1 MSYFNTDDATFNPQL
16 EKINETD
23 RVHADTPNQ
32 RFDQLIKNDVSLKN
46 QLDTHNHDS
55 LYSNINHKH
64 SEYITNENLGTKLNN
79 VAKETSEYNIENK
92 VKEISISIGNINN
105 SVSQNLQGV
114 AKERSEYSIEDKV
127 KILEDNIPKYYYDL
141 HYNYIEKQVSS
152 IPLNNEILL
161 SEATGQGELVHCF
174 LGFRGTGTNNND
186 RPAYK
191 FKIVIDGEVKLFHT
205 VYLMGKVSYP
215 KAGFFSYT
223 NISHY
228 EADYTT
234 PYQSRCRYYPYSYLP
249 IIRKNGSSYE
259 TSMGVTV
266 CPRNYIMHP
275 LSSKEKKLYV
285 NGELIFTQGTIE
297 MKPIKYK
304 NKVQVYLTLL
314 DRLDQLTEINLS
326 MYYKPN
332 D

>member
-1 MSYFNTDDATFNPQL
+1 MEYKTWEEVVNER
-16 EKINETD
+16 EKINIERKKLQEKELKEKYPNADD
-23 RVHADTPNQ
+23 RFTNKEELEYSLENDLVNVKVLNNNTKLLDEKKAD
-32 RFDQLIKNDVSLKN
+32 
-46 QLDTHNHDS
+46 
-55 LYSNINHKH
+55 
-64 SEYITNENLGTKLNN
+64 ITSLNN
-79 VAKETSEYNIENK
+79 VARESTPMAIENA
-92 VKEISISIGNINN
+92 VKNINN
-105 SVSQNLQGV
+105 DVSQNLQGV
-114 AKERSEYSIEDKV
+114 AKERSEYSIEDRV
-127 KILEDNIPKYYYDL
+127 KILEDNLPKYYYDL

-174 LGFRGTGTNNND
+174 LGFRGTGTANND
-186 RPAYK
+186 NPAYK

-205 VYLMGKVSYP
+205 VYLMGKVNYP

-228 EADYTT
+228 ESDYTKD
-234 PYQSRCRYYPYSYLP
+234 YQNRYRYYPYSYLP

-259 TSMGVTV
+259 TGMGVV
-266 CPRNYIMHP
+266 VYPRNYIMHP

-285 NGELIFTQGTIE
+285 NGDLIYTQGTIE

-314 DRLDQLTEINLS
+314 DRLSQLTEINLS

-332 D
+332 N

>member
-1 MSYFNTDDATFNPQL
+1 MRYKTCEEVVNER
-16 EKINETD
+16 EKINVE
-23 RVHADTPNQ
+23 RKKLQEKELKEKYPNADDKFTNKGE
-32 RFDQLIKNDVSLKN
+32 LEYSLENDLVNVKVLNNNTKL
-46 QLDTHNHDS
+46 LDEKKADIAS
-55 LYSNINHKH
+55 
-64 SEYITNENLGTKLNN
+64 LNN
-79 VAKETSEYNIENK
+79 VARESTPMAIENA
-92 VKEISISIGNINN
+92 VKNISND
-105 SVSQNLQGV
+105 VSQNLQGA
-114 AKERSEYSIEDKV
+114 AKERSEYSIEDRV
-127 KILEDNIPKYYYDL
+127 KNLEDNIPKYYYDL
-141 HYNYIEKQVSS
+141 HYNYIGKQVSS
-152 IPLNNEILL
+152 VPLNNEILL

-174 LGFRGTGTNNND
+174 LGFRGTGTDNND

-205 VYLMGKVSYP
+205 VYLMGKVNYP

-228 EADYTT
+228 EADYTRD
-234 PYQSRCRYYPYSYLP
+234 YQNRYRYYPYSYLP

-259 TSMGVTV
+259 TGMGVV
-266 CPRNYIMHP
+266 VYPRNYIMHP

-285 NGELIFTQGTIE
+285 NGDIIYTQGTIE

-314 DRLDQLTEINLS
+314 DRLDQLTQINLS

-332 D
+332 N

>member
-1 MSYFNTDDATFNPQL
+1 MRYKTCEEVVNER
-16 EKINETD
+16 EKINVE
-23 RVHADTPNQ
+23 RKKLQEKELKEKYPNADDKFTNKGE
-32 RFDQLIKNDVSLKN
+32 LEYSLENDLVNVKVLNNNTKL
-46 QLDTHNHDS
+46 LDEKKADIAS
-55 LYSNINHKH
+55 
-64 SEYITNENLGTKLNN
+64 LNN
-79 VAKETSEYNIENK
+79 VARESTPMAIENA
-92 VKEISISIGNINN
+92 VKNISND
-105 SVSQNLQGV
+105 VSQNLQGV
-114 AKERSEYSIEDKV
+114 AKERSEYSIEDRV
-127 KILEDNIPKYYYDL
+127 KNLEDNIPKYYYDL
-141 HYNYIEKQVSS
+141 HYNYIGKQVSS

-174 LGFRGTGTNNND
+174 LGFRGTGTDNND

-205 VYLMGKVSYP
+205 VYLMGKVNYP

-228 EADYTT
+228 ESDYTKD
-234 PYQSRCRYYPYSYLP
+234 YQNRYRYYPYSYLP

-259 TSMGVTV
+259 TGMGVV
-266 CPRNYIMHP
+266 VYPRNYIMHP

-285 NGELIFTQGTIE
+285 NGDIIYTQGTIE

-314 DRLDQLTEINLS
+314 DRLDQLTQINLS

-332 D
+332 N

>member
-1 MSYFNTDDATFNPQL
+1 MRYKTCEEVVNER
-16 EKINETD
+16 EKINVE
-23 RVHADTPNQ
+23 RKKLQEKELKEKYPNADDKFTNKGE
-32 RFDQLIKNDVSLKN
+32 LEYSLENDLVNVKVLNNNTKL
-46 QLDTHNHDS
+46 LDEKKADIAS
-55 LYSNINHKH
+55 
-64 SEYITNENLGTKLNN
+64 LNN
-79 VAKETSEYNIENK
+79 VARESTPMAIENA
-92 VKEISISIGNINN
+92 VKNINN
-105 SVSQNLQGV
+105 DVSQNLQGV
-114 AKERSEYSIEDKV
+114 AKERSEYSIEDRV
-127 KILEDNIPKYYYDL
+127 KNLEDNIPKYYYDL
-141 HYNYIEKQVSS
+141 HYNYIGKQVSS

-174 LGFRGTGTNNND
+174 LGFRGTGTDNND

-205 VYLMGKVSYP
+205 VYLMGKVNYP

-228 EADYTT
+228 ESDYTKD
-234 PYQSRCRYYPYSYLP
+234 YQNRYRYYPYSYLP

-259 TSMGVTV
+259 TGMGVV
-266 CPRNYIMHP
+266 VYPRNYIMHP

-285 NGELIFTQGTIE
+285 NGDIIYTQGTIE

-314 DRLDQLTEINLS
+314 DRLDQLTQINLS

-332 D
+332 N

>member
-1 MSYFNTDDATFNPQL
+1 MKYKTWEQAVNER
-16 EKINETD
+16 EKINIERKKLQEKELKEKYPNADD
-23 RVHADTPNQ
+23 RFTNKEELEYSLENDLVNVKVLNNNTKLLDEKKAD
-32 RFDQLIKNDVSLKN
+32 
-46 QLDTHNHDS
+46 
-55 LYSNINHKH
+55 
-64 SEYITNENLGTKLNN
+64 ITSLNN
-79 VAKETSEYNIENK
+79 VARESTPMAIENA
-92 VKEISISIGNINN
+92 VKNISND
-105 SVSQNLQGV
+105 VSQNLQGV
-114 AKERSEYSIEDKV
+114 AKERSEYSIEDRV
-127 KILEDNIPKYYYDL
+127 KNLEDNIPKYYYDL
-141 HYNYIEKQVSS
+141 HYNYIVKQVSS
-152 IPLNNEILL
+152 VPLNNEILL

-174 LGFRGTGTNNND
+174 LGFSGTGTDNND

-205 VYLMGKVSYP
+205 VYLMGKVNYP

-228 EADYTT
+228 EADYTRD
-234 PYQSRCRYYPYSYLP
+234 YQNRYRYYPYSYLP

-259 TSMGVTV
+259 TGMGVTV
-266 CPRNYIMHP
+266 YPRNYIMHP

-285 NGELIFTQGTIE
+285 NGDIIYTQGTIE

-314 DRLDQLTEINLS
+314 DRLPQLTQINLS

-332 D
+332 N

>member
-1 MSYFNTDDATFNPQL
+1 ML
-16 EKINETD
+16 REED
-23 RVHADTPNQ
+23 R
-32 RFDQLIKNDVSLKN
+32 F
-46 QLDTHNHDS
+46 
-55 LYSNINHKH
+55 
-64 SEYITNENLGTKLNN
+64 TNEEDIKYPSINDYVDIKVLNNNTKLLDEKKADIASLNN
-79 VAKETSEYNIENK
+79 VARESTPMAIENA
-92 VKEISISIGNINN
+92 VKNISND
-105 SVSQNLQGV
+105 VSQNLQGV
-114 AKERSEYSIEDKV
+114 AKERSEYGIEDRV
-127 KILEDNIPKYYYDL
+127 KILEDNLPKYYYDL

-174 LGFRGTGTNNND
+174 LGFRGTGTDNND

-205 VYLMGKVSYP
+205 VYLMGKVNYP

-228 EADYTT
+228 EADYTRD
-234 PYQSRCRYYPYSYLP
+234 YQNRYRYYPYSYLP

-259 TSMGVTV
+259 TGMGVV
-266 CPRNYIMHP
+266 VYPRNYIMHP

-285 NGELIFTQGTIE
+285 NGDIIYTQGTIE

-314 DRLDQLTEINLS
+314 DRLDQITEINLS

-332 D
+332 N

>member
-1 MSYFNTDDATFNPQL
+1 MA
-16 EKINETD
+16 
-23 RVHADTPNQ
+23 
-32 RFDQLIKNDVSLKN
+32 
-46 QLDTHNHDS
+46 
-55 LYSNINHKH
+55 
-64 SEYITNENLGTKLNN
+64 
-79 VAKETSEYNIENK
+79 IENA
-92 VKEISISIGNINN
+92 VKNISND
-105 SVSQNLQGV
+105 VSQNLQGV
-114 AKERSEYSIEDKV
+114 AKERSEYSIEDRV
-127 KILEDNIPKYYYDL
+127 KNLEDNIPKYYYDL
-141 HYNYIEKQVSS
+141 HYNYIGKQVSS
-152 IPLNNEILL
+152 VPLNNEILL

-174 LGFRGTGTNNND
+174 LGFRGTGTDNND

-205 VYLMGKVSYP
+205 VYLMGKVNYP

-228 EADYTT
+228 EADYTRD
-234 PYQSRCRYYPYSYLP
+234 YQNRYRYYPYSYLP

-259 TSMGVTV
+259 TGMGVV
-266 CPRNYIMHP
+266 VYPRNYIMHP

-285 NGELIFTQGTIE
+285 NGDIIYTQGTIE

-314 DRLDQLTEINLS
+314 DRLDQITEINLS

-332 D
+332 N

>member
-1 MSYFNTDDATFNPQL
+1 MKYKTWEQAVNER
-16 EKINETD
+16 EKINIERKKLQEKELKEKYPNADD
-23 RVHADTPNQ
+23 RFTNKEELEYSLENDLVNVKVLNNNTKLLDEKKAD
-32 RFDQLIKNDVSLKN
+32 
-46 QLDTHNHDS
+46 
-55 LYSNINHKH
+55 
-64 SEYITNENLGTKLNN
+64 ITSLNN
-79 VAKETSEYNIENK
+79 VARESTPMAIENA
-92 VKEISISIGNINN
+92 VKNISND
-105 SVSQNLQGV
+105 VSQNLQGV
-114 AKERSEYSIEDKV
+114 AKERSEYSIEDRV
-127 KILEDNIPKYYYDL
+127 KNLEDNIPKYYYDL
-141 HYNYIEKQVSS
+141 HYNYIGKQVSS
-152 IPLNNEILL
+152 VPLNNEILL

-174 LGFRGTGTNNND
+174 LGFSGTGTDNND

-205 VYLMGKVSYP
+205 VYLMGKVNYP

-228 EADYTT
+228 EADYTRD
-234 PYQSRCRYYPYSYLP
+234 YQNRYRYYPYSYLP

-259 TSMGVTV
+259 TGMGVV
-266 CPRNYIMHP
+266 VYPRNYIMHP

-285 NGELIFTQGTIE
+285 NGDIIYTQGTIE

-332 D
+332 N

>member
-1 MSYFNTDDATFNPQL
+1 MA
-16 EKINETD
+16 
-23 RVHADTPNQ
+23 
-32 RFDQLIKNDVSLKN
+32 
-46 QLDTHNHDS
+46 
-55 LYSNINHKH
+55 
-64 SEYITNENLGTKLNN
+64 
-79 VAKETSEYNIENK
+79 IENA
-92 VKEISISIGNINN
+92 VKNINN
-105 SVSQNLQGV
+105 DVSQNLQGV
-114 AKERSEYSIEDKV
+114 AKERSEYSIEDRV
-127 KILEDNIPKYYYDL
+127 KILEDNLPKYYYDL

-174 LGFRGTGTNNND
+174 LGFRGTGTANND
-186 RPAYK
+186 NPAYK

-205 VYLMGKVSYP
+205 VYLMGKVNYP

-228 EADYTT
+228 ESDYTKD
-234 PYQSRCRYYPYSYLP
+234 YQNRYRYYPYSYLP

-259 TSMGVTV
+259 TGMGVV
-266 CPRNYIMHP
+266 VYPRNYIMHP

-285 NGELIFTQGTIE
+285 NGDLIYTQGTIE

-314 DRLDQLTEINLS
+314 DRLSQLTEINLS

-332 D
+332 N

>member
-1 MSYFNTDDATFNPQL
+1 MKYKTWEQAVNER
-16 EKINETD
+16 EKINIERKKLQEKELKEKYPNADD
-23 RVHADTPNQ
+23 RFTNKEELEYSLENDLVSVKVLNNNTKLLDEKKAD
-32 RFDQLIKNDVSLKN
+32 IAS
-46 QLDTHNHDS
+46 
-55 LYSNINHKH
+55 
-64 SEYITNENLGTKLNN
+64 LNN
-79 VAKETSEYNIENK
+79 VARESTPMAIENA
-92 VKEISISIGNINN
+92 VKNISND
-105 SVSQNLQGV
+105 VSQNLQGV
-114 AKERSEYSIEDKV
+114 AKERSEYSIEDRV
-127 KILEDNIPKYYYDL
+127 KNLEDNIPKYYYDL
-141 HYNYIEKQVSS
+141 HYNYIGKQVSS
-152 IPLNNEILL
+152 VPLNNEILL

-174 LGFRGTGTNNND
+174 LGFRGTGTDNND

-205 VYLMGKVSYP
+205 VYLMGKVNYP

-228 EADYTT
+228 EADYTRD
-234 PYQSRCRYYPYSYLP
+234 YQNRYRYYPYSYLP

-259 TSMGVTV
+259 TGMGVV
-266 CPRNYIMHP
+266 VYPRNYIMHP

-285 NGELIFTQGTIE
+285 NGDIIYTQGTIE

-314 DRLDQLTEINLS
+314 DRLDQITEINLS

-332 D
+332 N

>member
-1 MSYFNTDDATFNPQL
+1 MEYKTWEQAVNER
-16 EKINETD
+16 EKINIERKKLQEKELKEKELKEKYPNADD
-23 RVHADTPNQ
+23 RFTNKEELEYSLENDLVNIKVLNNNTKLLDEKKAD
-32 RFDQLIKNDVSLKN
+32 IAS
-46 QLDTHNHDS
+46 
-55 LYSNINHKH
+55 
-64 SEYITNENLGTKLNN
+64 LNN
-79 VAKETSEYNIENK
+79 VARESTPMAIENA
-92 VKEISISIGNINN
+92 VKNISND
-105 SVSQNLQGV
+105 VSQNLQGV

-127 KILEDNIPKYYYDL
+127 KILEDNLPKYYYDL
-141 HYNYIEKQVSS
+141 HYNYIVKQVSS
-152 IPLNNEILL
+152 VPLNNEILL

-174 LGFRGTGTNNND
+174 LGFRGTGTDNND

-205 VYLMGKVSYP
+205 VYLMGKVNYP

-228 EADYTT
+228 EADYTRD
-234 PYQSRCRYYPYSYLP
+234 YQNRYRYYPYSYLP

-259 TSMGVTV
+259 TGMGVV
-266 CPRNYIMHP
+266 VYPRNYIMHP

-285 NGELIFTQGTIE
+285 NGDIIYTQGTIE

-332 D
+332 N

>member
-1 MSYFNTDDATFNPQL
+1 MKYKTWEQAVNER
-16 EKINETD
+16 EKINIERKKLQEKELKEKYPNADD
-23 RVHADTPNQ
+23 RFTNKEELEYSLENDLVNVKVLNNNTKLLDEKKAD
-32 RFDQLIKNDVSLKN
+32 
-46 QLDTHNHDS
+46 
-55 LYSNINHKH
+55 
-64 SEYITNENLGTKLNN
+64 ITSLNN
-79 VAKETSEYNIENK
+79 VARESTPMAIENA
-92 VKEISISIGNINN
+92 VKNISND
-105 SVSQNLQGV
+105 VSQNLQGV
-114 AKERSEYSIEDKV
+114 AKERSEYSIEDRV
-127 KILEDNIPKYYYDL
+127 KNLEDNIPKYYYDL
-141 HYNYIEKQVSS
+141 HYNYIGKQVSS
-152 IPLNNEILL
+152 VPLNNEILL

-174 LGFRGTGTNNND
+174 LGFSGTGTDNND

-205 VYLMGKVSYP
+205 VYLMGKVNYP

-228 EADYTT
+228 EADYTRD
-234 PYQSRCRYYPYSYLP
+234 YQNRYRYYPYSYLP

-259 TSMGVTV
+259 TGMGVV
-266 CPRNYIMHP
+266 VYPRNYIMHP

-332 D
+332 N

>member
-1 MSYFNTDDATFNPQL
+1 MEYKTWEEVVNER
-16 EKINETD
+16 EKINIKRKKLQEKELKEKYPN
-23 RVHADTPNQ
+23 ADDKFTNKEE
-32 RFDQLIKNDVSLKN
+32 LEYSLENDLVNVKVLNNNTKL
-46 QLDTHNHDS
+46 LDEKKADIAS
-55 LYSNINHKH
+55 
-64 SEYITNENLGTKLNN
+64 LNN
-79 VAKETSEYNIENK
+79 VARESTPMAIENA
-92 VKEISISIGNINN
+92 VKNISND
-105 SVSQNLQGV
+105 VSQNLQGV
-114 AKERSEYSIEDKV
+114 AKERSEYSIEDRV
-127 KILEDNIPKYYYDL
+127 KNLEDNIPKYYYDL

-174 LGFRGTGTNNND
+174 LGFRGTGTANND
-186 RPAYK
+186 NPAYK

-205 VYLMGKVSYP
+205 VYLMGKVNYP

-228 EADYTT
+228 ESDYTKD
-234 PYQSRCRYYPYSYLP
+234 YQNRYRYYPYSYLP

-259 TSMGVTV
+259 TGMGVV
-266 CPRNYIMHP
+266 VYPRNYIMYP

-285 NGELIFTQGTIE
+285 NGDIIYTQGTIE

-314 DRLDQLTEINLS
+314 DRLPQLTQINLS

-332 D
+332 N

>member
-1 MSYFNTDDATFNPQL
+1 MRYKTCEEVVNER
-16 EKINETD
+16 EKINVERKKLQEKELKEKYPNADD
-23 RVHADTPNQ
+23 RFTNKEELEYSLENDLVNVKVLNNNTKLLDEKKAD
-32 RFDQLIKNDVSLKN
+32 IAS
-46 QLDTHNHDS
+46 
-55 LYSNINHKH
+55 
-64 SEYITNENLGTKLNN
+64 LNN
-79 VAKETSEYNIENK
+79 VARESTPMAIENA
-92 VKEISISIGNINN
+92 VKNISND
-105 SVSQNLQGV
+105 VSQNLQGV
-114 AKERSEYSIEDKV
+114 AKERSEYSIEDRV
-127 KILEDNIPKYYYDL
+127 KNLEDNIPKYYYDL
-141 HYNYIEKQVSS
+141 HYNYIGKQVSS
-152 IPLNNEILL
+152 VPLNNEILL

-174 LGFRGTGTNNND
+174 LGFRGTGTDNND

-205 VYLMGKVSYP
+205 VYLMGKVNYP

-228 EADYTT
+228 EADYTRD
-234 PYQSRCRYYPYSYLP
+234 YQNRYRYYPYSYLP

-259 TSMGVTV
+259 TGMGVV
-266 CPRNYIMHP
+266 VYPRNYIMHP

-285 NGELIFTQGTIE
+285 NGDIIYTQGTIE

-332 D
+332 N

>member
-1 MSYFNTDDATFNPQL
+1 M
-16 EKINETD
+16 KKK
-23 RVHADTPNQ
+23 AD
-32 RFDQLIKNDVSLKN
+32 
-46 QLDTHNHDS
+46 
-55 LYSNINHKH
+55 
-64 SEYITNENLGTKLNN
+64 ITSLNN
-79 VAKETSEYNIENK
+79 VARESTPMAIENA
-92 VKEISISIGNINN
+92 VKNISND
-105 SVSQNLQGV
+105 VSQNLQGV
-114 AKERSEYSIEDKV
+114 AKERSEYSIEDRV
-127 KILEDNIPKYYYDL
+127 KILEDNLPKYYYDL
-141 HYNYIEKQVSS
+141 HLNYIEKQVSN

-174 LGFRGTGTNNND
+174 LGFRGTGTTNNNN
-186 RPAYK
+186 PAYK

-228 EADYTT
+228 EADYTRD
-234 PYQSRCRYYPYSYLP
+234 YQNRYRYYPYSYLP
-249 IIRKNGSSYE
+249 IIRKNGVSYE
-259 TSMGVTV
+259 TGMGVAV
-266 CPRNYIMHP
+266 YPRNYIMHP

-314 DRLDQLTEINLS
+314 DRAELQEINLS

-332 D
+332 N

>member
-1 MSYFNTDDATFNPQL
+1 MKYKTWEQAVNER
-16 EKINETD
+16 EKINIERKKLQEKELKEKYPNADD
-23 RVHADTPNQ
+23 RFTNKEELEYSLENDLVNVKVLNNNTKLLDEKKAD
-32 RFDQLIKNDVSLKN
+32 
-46 QLDTHNHDS
+46 
-55 LYSNINHKH
+55 
-64 SEYITNENLGTKLNN
+64 ITSLNN
-79 VAKETSEYNIENK
+79 VARESTPMAIENA
-92 VKEISISIGNINN
+92 VKNISND
-105 SVSQNLQGV
+105 VSQNLQGV
-114 AKERSEYSIEDKV
+114 AKERSEYSIEDRV
-127 KILEDNIPKYYYDL
+127 KNLEDNIPKYYYDL
-141 HYNYIEKQVSS
+141 HYNYIVKQVSS
-152 IPLNNEILL
+152 VPLNNEILL

-174 LGFRGTGTNNND
+174 LGFRGTGTDNND

-205 VYLMGKVSYP
+205 VYLMGKVNYP

-228 EADYTT
+228 EADYTRD
-234 PYQSRCRYYPYSYLP
+234 YQNRYRYYPYSYLP

-259 TSMGVTV
+259 TGMGVV
-266 CPRNYIMHP
+266 VYPRNYIMHP

-285 NGELIFTQGTIE
+285 NGDIIYTQGTIE

-332 D
+332 N